1 MSRRSD
7 FRSSTLDPVRA
18 QGRSSQPNHPVRP
31 LAHNPFTRSGLVSH
45 RFEMKILGK
54 TALALVFCCAAA
66 SLQAQ
71 DQSAASISREVKDV
85 FARAAR
91 AVVKIHGVDEHSE
104 IFGTGFF
111 VGPTGTLYT
120 SYTVGGEAGNFT
132 VEFSGK
138 RYPAR
143 QVVADVRSGMA
154 MLKIDAITPTLPI
167 GNTEELEVAT
177 PVVTIGF
184 PLDLPETPS
193 FGMIAGFDRK
203 YMGRYFSTTHL
214 RVNLPTQRGEA
225 GAPLLNL
232 KGEVVGIL
240 VSSLENNS
248 SCYALPIEAAEK
260 IRSDYLRFGEAR
272 HGWIGINVS
281 EAKTA
286 VDGSRAQ
293 MTEIMPDTPGAQSG
307 LKAGDVLLQVGN
319 KAVRQPEDVL
329 DASFYI
335 TAGDIVPITVVR
347 DGKKLTFDVQADVH
361 PASTNLP
368 RYPDGQKVP
377 MSATLVPK
385 RGIPMNMPA
394 QPKE

>member
-1 MSRRSD
+1 MRTFGNAS
-7 FRSSTLDPVRA
+7 
-18 QGRSSQPNHPVRP
+18 
-31 LAHNPFTRSGLVSH
+31 
-45 RFEMKILGK
+45 
-54 TALALVFCCAAA
+54 LALIFWCAAA
-66 SLQAQ
+66 SARGQ

-85 FARAAR
+85 FAHAAR
-91 AVVKIHGVDEHSE
+91 AVVKVHGVDEHSE

-111 VGPTGTLYT
+111 IGPTGTLYT
-120 SYTVGGEAGNFT
+120 SYTVGGEASNFT
-132 VEFSGK
+132 VEFGGK

-143 QVVADVRSGMA
+143 PVVADVRSGMA

-167 GNTEELEVAT
+167 GKTEELEVAT
-177 PVVTIGF
+177 PVVTIGY

-240 VSSLENNS
+240 VSSLENSS

-260 IRSDYLRFGEAR
+260 IRNDYLRFGEAR

-307 LKAGDVLLQVGN
+307 LRAGDILLQVGN
-319 KAVRQPEDVL
+319 KEVRQPEDVL
-329 DASFYI
+329 DASFFL
-335 TAGDIVPITVVR
+335 TAGDVVPITVVR
-347 DGKKLTFDVQADVH
+347 DGKKLTFNVQADVH

-377 MSATLVPK
+377 MSATLMPK
-385 RGIPMNMPA
+385 RAIPLSVPVSPND
-394 QPKE
+394 